1 MSVDLRLMRYVIAV
15 ADEGGFQNAARKLN
29 MAQPPLS
36 RQIRDLERQLGVRLF
51 ERRPTRLTDAGR
63 QFVAGARRVVED
75 ADRLVRELSRGD
87 LDEITGTVRVGY
99 LPAAGLD
106 TVPML
111 AEAVAAAHPGITVE
125 PVSHWA
131 PDRALL
137 DGEVEVVLTRCAPH
151 HARLARR
158 VLRKERLV
166 ALLPA
171 THPKANAGGVALRDL
186 RGHTFCYFPRRR
198 APAYH
203 DAVLAALSST
213 GESFTVW
220 EHPIPNDPL
229 NFTVIPSS
237 TASHVPDGL
246 AAVPITDPLPDF
258 DLELLWNARTAD
270 PATEAVA
277 ETALRLARREGWI
290 PDGTWGDT

>member
-1 MSVDLRLMRYVIAV
+1 MSVDLRLMRYVIAI
-15 ADEGGFQNAARKLN
+15 ADEGGFQSAARRLN

-36 RQIRDLERQLGVRLF
+36 RQIRDLERQLGVTLF
-51 ERRPTRLTDAGR
+51 ERRPTRLTEAGR
-63 QFVAGARRVVED
+63 QFVAGARRIVGD
-75 ADRLVRELSRGD
+75 ADRLVRELSRGE
-87 LDEITGTVRVGY
+87 LAELTGTVRVGY
-99 LPAAGLD
+99 LPAAGYD
-106 TVPML
+106 TIPML
-111 AEAVAAAHPGITVE
+111 ERAVAEEHPGIALE
-125 PVSHWA
+125 AAKHWA

-137 DGEVEVVLTRCAPH
+137 DGEVEAVLTRCAPA

-158 VLRKERLV
+158 TLRKERLV

-171 THPKANAGGVALRDL
+171 THPKANAGGITLRDL

-203 DAVLAALSST
+203 DAVLAALSGT

-237 TASHVPDGL
+237 TVPHVPDGL
-246 AAVPITDPLPDF
+246 AVVPITDPLPDF
-258 DLELLWNARTAD
+258 DLELLWNARAAD
-270 PATEAVA
+270 PATEAFVGV
-277 ETALRLARREGWI
+277 ALRLAHREGWM
-290 PDGTWGDT
+290 DGDRWE

>member
-1 MSVDLRLMRYVIAV
+1 MRYVIAV
-15 ADEGGFQNAARKLN
+15 ADEGGFQNAARSLN

-51 ERRPTRLTDAGR
+51 ERRPTRLTEAGR
-63 QFVAGARRVVED
+63 QFVARARRIVED
-75 ADRLVRELSRGD
+75 ADRLVRELGQEGTGE
-87 LDEITGTVRVGY
+87 LTGTVRLGY

-106 TVPML
+106 TVPLLTRAL
-111 AEAVAAAHPGITVE
+111 AEEHPGITLE
-125 PVSHWA
+125 AEQHWA

-137 DGEVEVVLTRCAPH
+137 DGEVDLVLTRCAP
-151 HARLARR
+151 AYPRLARR
-158 VLRKERLV
+158 TLRREHLV

-171 THPKANAGGVALRDL
+171 THPKAHSGGVALRDL

-203 DAVLAALSST
+203 DAVLEALSST
-213 GESFTVW
+213 GETFTVW

-237 TASHVPDGL
+237 TASHIPDGL
-246 AAVPITDPLPDF
+246 AAVPFTDPLPSF
-258 DLELLWNARTAD
+258 DLELMWNARTAD
-270 PATEAVA
+270 PATAAAA
-277 ETALRLARREGWI
+277 ETALGLARREGWLGED
-290 PDGTWGDT
+290 PWS

>member
-1 MSVDLRLMRYVIAV
+1 MRYVIAV

-36 RQIRDLERQLGVRLF
+36 RQIRDLERQLGVALF
-51 ERRPTRLTDAGR
+51 ERRPTRLTEAGR
-63 QFVAGARRVVED
+63 QFVTSARRIVED
-75 ADRLVRELSRGD
+75 ADRLVRELGRGE
-87 LDEITGTVRVGY
+87 LDELTGTVRLGY
-99 LPAAGLD
+99 LPAAGYD

-111 AEAVAAAHPGITVE
+111 TRAVAEEHPGITVE
-125 PVSHWA
+125 AFRHWA
-131 PDRALL
+131 PDQALL
-137 DGEVEVVLTRCAPH
+137 DGEAELVLTRCAPA

-158 VLRKERLV
+158 TLRKERLV

-171 THPKANAGGVALRDL
+171 THSKAGAGGVALRDL

-203 DAVLAALSST
+203 DAVLQALSST

-237 TASHVPDGL
+237 TVAHIPDGL
-246 AAVPITDPLPDF
+246 AALPITDPLPDF
-258 DLELLWNARTAD
+258 DLELLWNARAAD
-270 PATEAVA
+270 PATAAVA

-290 PDGTWGDT
+290 NERSWE